1 MQELKKLGNERT
13 TKEDDQFSVLQIMC
27 EMMARGYEFLPVDLY
42 KSHATKYRCEDGKI
56 RLPFTALKGLG
67 ENAARNIM
75 EAAAEGEFLSA
86 GRGGFPRKGF
96 QVGGGSAA
104 AGRRTGQSA

>member
-1 MQELKKLGNERT
+1 M
-13 TKEDDQFSVLQIMC
+13 
-27 EMMARGYEFLPVDLY
+27 DLY
-42 KSHATKYRCEDGKI
+42 KSHATKYCCEDGKI

-86 GRGGFPRKGF
+86 DEVVSRAKVSKSVVDLLR
-96 QVGGGSAA
+96 Q
-104 AGRRTGQSA
+104 AGALGNLPESSQMSFF

>member
-1 MQELKKLGNERT
+1 
-13 TKEDDQFSVLQIMC
+13 MC

-86 GRGGFPRKGF
+86 DEVVSRAKISKSVVDLLR
-96 QVGGGSAA
+96 Q
-104 AGRRTGQSA
+104 AGALGNLPESSQMSFF